1 MSKPQE
7 SRAART
13 AVLRKIPTTGSVART
28 LEETFMIPTFTR
40 RLASLAAV
48 SMLSLS
54 ALAFCD
60 LASAQSTGG
69 PSAAETTPPG
79 ADKPPEQQ
87 AIDACV
93 GKKEGDRVRFVTAKG
108 KKRHWACVTVGGVL
122 AARSGIATPARPDK
136 K

>member
-1 MSKPQE
+1 
-7 SRAART
+7 
-13 AVLRKIPTTGSVART
+13 
-28 LEETFMIPTFTR
+28 MIPTFTR

-54 ALAFCD
+54 SLAFCD
-60 LASAQSTGG
+60 IASAQSTGG

-93 GKKEGDRVRFVTAKG
+93 GKKEGDRVRFVTSKG
-108 KKRHWACVTVGGVL
+108 KKRHWACATVGGVL